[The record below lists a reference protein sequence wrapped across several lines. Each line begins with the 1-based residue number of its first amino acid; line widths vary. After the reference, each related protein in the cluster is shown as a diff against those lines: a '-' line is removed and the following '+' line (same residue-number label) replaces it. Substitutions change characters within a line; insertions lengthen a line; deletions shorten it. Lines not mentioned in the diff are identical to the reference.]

1 MCIGTSVPAHHA
13 NIVTARIVHATPACV
28 LSAQPLVRKRQRRR
42 RRERKNSKP
51 KKPKRP
57 KTAYNYFQLA
67 EKQRLI
73 GNSGRTSAHN
83 ELFARNI
90 GQRWKSLSDIERQQY
105 QIMADQD
112 KMRYERE
119 NLEYIRSIAGEGK
132 VSKEEQA
139 SVAGNKRPIDAPT
152 GSGPKKAKLESSIP
166 ELIDWSPPSTPS
178 QDTGLS
184 TPTEFAGDSKPWPD
198 DLLVTDLK
206 DYEPRLL
213 EANPQPQKLEAKDF
227 PTLSGLDDFGFD
239 SLLRADAEY
248 PPNLFDA
255 ALDTSP
261 LGTALW

>member
-1 MCIGTSVPAHHA
+1 MVA
-13 NIVTARIVHATPACV
+13 NVHV
-28 LSAQPLVRKRQRRR
+28 DGWSRRR
-42 RRERKNSKP
+42 HVDAHVDSRKCFPPIPFPVAPAK
-51 KKPKRP
+51 
-57 KTAYNYFQLA
+57 
-67 EKQRLI
+67 
-73 GNSGRTSAHN
+73 TSAGDPG
-83 ELFARNI
+83 LA
-90 GQRWKSLSDIERQQY
+90 G
-105 QIMADQD
+105 
-112 KMRYERE
+112 RYERE